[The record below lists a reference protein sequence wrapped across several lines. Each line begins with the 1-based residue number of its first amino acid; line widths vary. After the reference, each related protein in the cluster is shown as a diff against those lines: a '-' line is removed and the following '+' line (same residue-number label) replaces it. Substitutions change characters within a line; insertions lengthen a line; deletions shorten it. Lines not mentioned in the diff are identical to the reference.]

1 MHPSYNALG
10 ASCETQAQQRLARR
24 IHTDNIWNSANS
36 AALAELIAA
45 GCSLTTKPS
54 ANYGTPATRRHLASN
69 QQEETMD
76 LSELKRE
83 VETVEERLTKVS
95 EYL

>member
-1 MHPSYNALG
+1 LLSDAVNNQLAIQHQRTVAVGIGTEKG
-10 ASCETQAQQRLARR
+10 A
-24 IHTDNIWNSANS
+24 
-36 AALAELIAA
+36 
-45 GCSLTTKPS
+45 G
-54 ANYGTPATRRHLASN
+54 
-69 QQEETMD
+69 MD

>member
-1 MHPSYNALG
+1 MDRQKG
-10 ASCETQAQQRLARR
+10 A
-24 IHTDNIWNSANS
+24 
-36 AALAELIAA
+36 
-45 GCSLTTKPS
+45 G
-54 ANYGTPATRRHLASN
+54 
-69 QQEETMD
+69 MD